1 METFLRQNYGA
12 ITHGVELLAVLVGL
26 FCYKKFRLTAAR
38 YFIFFLLYVFTIDL
52 IGEYPN
58 FYDQIEWLSIIRY
71 SKFHYNYWLFTVFY
85 ILGSI
90 LFFMFYYSKILK
102 NKTYQTTVIIIG
114 SVNFIIAVIY
124 IVFNIDA
131 FFIKFLPLLNVL
143 ACISIL
149 VGTIFYFIELLQS
162 NKILN
167 FYIFLDFY
175 ISIALFFWWIVT
187 TPVIFYGVYN
197 SFEDLDFVLLK
208 WQIFLFS
215 NVLMYLIF
223 AFGLLIS
230 KTEK

>member
-1 METFLRQNYGA
+1 
-12 ITHGVELLAVLVGL
+12 
-26 FCYKKFRLTAAR
+26 
-38 YFIFFLLYVFTIDL
+38 
-52 IGEYPN
+52 
-58 FYDQIEWLSIIRY
+58 
-71 SKFHYNYWLFTVFY
+71 
-85 ILGSI
+85 
-90 LFFMFYYSKILK
+90 MFYYSKILK